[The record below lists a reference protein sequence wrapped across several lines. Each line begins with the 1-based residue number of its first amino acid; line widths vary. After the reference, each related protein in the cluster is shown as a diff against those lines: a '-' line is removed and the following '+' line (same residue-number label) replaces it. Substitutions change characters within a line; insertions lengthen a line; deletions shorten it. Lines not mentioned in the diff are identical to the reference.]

1 MRPDGLDCGVGSFG
15 VGVAFGDAVGVGVAV
30 GVLFGVG
37 VLVGVGVT
45 VGVAVV
51 VGVGVCIEGCASF
64 SSLKPPSPP
73 SSIDMSCSCW
83 SSWAGSASCSSELAG
98 SMRLA
103 GAAANCICCAG
114 ESGSAGDVLLAG
126 DIACS
131 ASCRRFCEV
140 CVLAAEA
147 LVFSLLSGVLSL
159 RLPTVSRRGFCLG
172 EGVFMVTSSSLTG
185 TPTTTAT
192 PRASALAD
200 VA

>member
-1 MRPDGLDCGVGSFG
+1 MRLRPDGLDCGVGSFG
-15 VGVAFGDAVGVGVAV
+15 VGVAFIDAVGVGVAV

-37 VLVGVGVT
+37 VLVGVRVL

-51 VGVGVCIEGCASF
+51 VGVGVCIGEGEGCASF

-73 SSIDMSCSCW
+73 SPKDMSCSCW
-83 SSWAGSASCSSELAG
+83 SSWAGSAFCSSELAG
-98 SMRLA
+98 S
-103 GAAANCICCAG
+103 GAANCICCAG
-114 ESGSAGDVLLAG
+114 ESGSAGDVLPAG
-126 DIACS
+126 VIACS

-147 LVFSLLSGVLSL
+147 LVFSLLSGALSL
-159 RLPTVSRRGFCLG
+159 PLPVSRRGFCLG
-172 EGVFMVTSSSLTG
+172 EGVFIVTSSSLTG
-185 TPTTTAT
+185 TPTATAT